1 MTFSRQRRALLLT
14 SAGAPIV
21 YALGACAARPSAG
34 TAPSKASAVAAT
46 NAAQALAALERA
58 SGGRLGLSAIDTAR
72 DTTLGYRASERF
84 PFCSTFKLMLAAAV
98 LARSVEQPALLERRI
113 RYARTDLVNYSPE
126 TGKHLDDGMT
136 VSELCRV
143 TVQWSDNTAANLLID
158 LLGGSQAV
166 TAFAR
171 SIGDREFRL
180 DRRETTL
187 NTAIPGDLRDTTTPA
202 AMARSTRSLVLG
214 PALPAPQQARLSDW
228 LLGCKTGDRRI
239 RAAAPAG
246 WKVGDKT
253 GTGDYGTA
261 NDVGVLWPPSEKPLV
276 LAIYHTHADPDAK
289 ARDDVIASAARIAIE
304 ALTR

>member
-1 MTFSRQRRALLLT
+1 MA
-14 SAGAPIV
+14 
-21 YALGACAARPSAG
+21 YALSACAARTGAG
-34 TAPSKASAVAAT
+34 TAQARAGAAD
-46 NAAQALAALERA
+46 AAQALAALERI
-58 SGGRLGLSAIDTAR
+58 SGGRLGLCAIDTAR
-72 DTTLGYRASERF
+72 GATLGYRASERF
-84 PFCSTFKLMLAAAV
+84 PFCSTFKLMLAATV
-98 LARSVEQPALLERRI
+98 LARSVEEPALLEHRI

-126 TGKHLDDGMT
+126 TGKHVDDGMT

-166 TAFAR
+166 TAYAR
-171 SIGDREFRL
+171 GIGDREFRL

-202 AMARSTRSLVLG
+202 AMAQSTRSLVLG
-214 PALPAPQQARLSDW
+214 SALPAPQQARLRDW

-239 RAAAPAG
+239 RAAVPAG
-246 WKVGDKT
+246 WQVGDKT

-261 NDVGVLWPPSEKPLV
+261 NDVGVLWPPAEKPLV
-276 LAIYHTHADPDAK
+276 LAIYHTHTDSAAK